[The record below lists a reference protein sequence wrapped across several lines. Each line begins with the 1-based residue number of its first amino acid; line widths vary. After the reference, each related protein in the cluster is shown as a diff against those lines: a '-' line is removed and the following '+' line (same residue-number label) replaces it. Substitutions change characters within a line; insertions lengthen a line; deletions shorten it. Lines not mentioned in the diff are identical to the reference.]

1 MFLPSSTRAPFGGE
15 RTIFFTFHM
24 KLLSLLTVYTLF
36 LSERG
41 LFCCVSC
48 SVTRQGV
55 GGASMRNA
63 AERLARREREGTGG
77 REYID
82 PQVHV
87 FSCNNSEAVVKWIT
101 LCSCYLAESSKGRWM
116 YILLGR
122 ISREQLVSRCF
133 AVLFSSGVL
142 IDQTTQT
149 SFFFFFGNLAM
160 KGS

>member
-101 LCSCYLAESSKGRWM
+101 TVLSVAVTLQNPQKEGECISCWGESVG
-116 YILLGR
+116 
-122 ISREQLVSRCF
+122 
-133 AVLFSSGVL
+133 SSWWAGVL
-142 IDQTTQT
+142 LFC
-149 SFFFFFGNLAM
+149 SVLVCW
-160 KGS
+160 